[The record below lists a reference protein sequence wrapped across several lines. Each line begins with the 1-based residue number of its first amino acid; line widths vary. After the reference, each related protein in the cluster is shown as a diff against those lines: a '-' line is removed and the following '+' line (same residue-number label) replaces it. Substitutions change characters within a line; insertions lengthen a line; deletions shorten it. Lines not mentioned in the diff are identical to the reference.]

1 MPASR
6 VRRVVSG
13 VLAAVY
19 LVLVYT
25 VYVPDWEFE
34 APETGE
40 RLTVSPLKP
49 FSDSGIWSRV
59 FRHLKADSTTVVVH
73 F

>member
-1 MPASR
+1 M
-6 VRRVVSG
+6 SG

-49 FSDSGIWSRV
+49 LPDFGLQAAFSD
-59 FRHLKADSTTVVVH
+59 T
-73 F
+73 